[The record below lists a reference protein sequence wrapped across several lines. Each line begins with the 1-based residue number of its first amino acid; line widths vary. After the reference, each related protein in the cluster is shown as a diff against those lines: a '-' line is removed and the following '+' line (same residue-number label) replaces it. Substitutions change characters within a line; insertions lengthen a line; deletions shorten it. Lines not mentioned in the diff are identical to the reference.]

1 VTTRSFQ
8 GELVTVPFAAG
19 LRDAVADEYRVLLE
33 KYDPD
38 DVLVVTGSPTSM
50 DTFRQVL
57 DDEVPGAG
65 VPRVTSPIVQ
75 ATDVVNQIGD
85 RTILSDAL
93 RRELV
98 HRFLEGREWE
108 NDYLRRASEQ
118 PSFRD
123 HVAGVMETV
132 AWQDLS
138 FDETPELVEIA
149 KVTDEFHGWL
159 EENDHMERG
168 QLISE
173 ATSILEDGEYDVE
186 AEAVLVVEFEEFY
199 PADRRYLAALTEGLE
214 LVCVAE
220 EDSSVRRTLIETGS
234 VSNQV
239 SFTTEREVGEGEPEA
254 RPSATAAYLSTGD
267 AHQDPLEGEVSV
279 LEADTMDEQVEVVAD
294 EIERLQ
300 GREDLSYDDF
310 AVALKNSGD
319 VSDVLE
325 ELQRSG
331 LPTGSTT
338 VTGFGDDPSVR
349 ELLRVVRYLAGEK
362 NDVEDDPVLEEE
374 ILSRVEATEGLADAL
389 RRWATESDLKTRVAE
404 GTPPLDARAQ
414 FGNVRRV
421 FRMAEFLEDTDF
433 IDETWENLAEMIE
446 RSHEQAPQQN
456 QTSATEL
463 DGGVRVDH
471 VRSLKNGLFRVVF
484 LLDVVDN
491 KYPGSPSLTTPLFPQ
506 ERVSRMPD
514 YPGVTEVDDADV
526 ETTFSTSSTSGVRP
540 FLSYHAEHARRTL
553 AVGADTANEHL
564 YLCLYTYEETT
575 LENRLQPSRFLA
587 DAYRNLEW
595 MKQTEDPII
604 RTERAAEE
612 YLLSRVDEAITDVRR
627 AHTQEVEVSLD
638 ELRSD
643 LVEINSLLEESG
655 ERGEVLRDAL
665 RARIDFSEGRVRRD

>member
-1 VTTRSFQ
+1 MTTHSFQ
-8 GELVTVPFAAG
+8 GELVTVPFTAA
-19 LRDAVADEYRVLLE
+19 LRDVVADEYRVLLE
-33 KYDPD
+33 DHGSE
-38 DVLVVTGSPTSM
+38 DVIVLTGSPTST

-75 ATDVVNQIGD
+75 ATDVVNRTDD
-85 RTILSDAL
+85 RAVLSDAL

-118 PSFRD
+118 PSFED

-138 FDETPELVEIA
+138 FDETPELVEVA
-149 KVTDEFHGWL
+149 EALDEFQGWL
-159 EENDHMERG
+159 EVNDHVERG

-173 ATSILEDGEYDVE
+173 ATSILENGEYDVE
-186 AEAVLVVEFEEFY
+186 AEAVLAVEFEEFY
-199 PADRRYLAALTEGLE
+199 PADRRYLAALAEGLD

-220 EDSSVRRTLIETGS
+220 EGSSVRRTLIEAGT
-234 VSNQV
+234 VSDHV
-239 SFTTEREVGEGEPEA
+239 SFTGEREASEGEPET

-267 AHQDPLEGEVSV
+267 APPDPLEGEVSV
-279 LEADTMDEQVEVVAD
+279 LEADTVDEQVEMVAD

-300 GREDLSYDDF
+300 GRESLSYDDF
-310 AVALKNSGD
+310 AVASKNSGD
-319 VSDVLE
+319 VPEVLE
-325 ELQRSG
+325 ELRRAG
-331 LPTGSTT
+331 LPTESTT
-338 VTGFGDDPSVR
+338 VTGFGEDPAVR
-349 ELLRVVRYLAGEK
+349 ELLRVVRYLAGEQS
-362 NDVEDDPVLEEE
+362 DVGDDPVLDERV
-374 ILSRVEATEGLADAL
+374 LKRVEATDGLADTL

-421 FRMAEFLEDTDF
+421 FGLAEFLEDTNFVDA
-433 IDETWENLAEMIE
+433 TWANLAEMIE
-446 RSHEQAPQQN
+446 RSHERAPQQD

-471 VRSLKNGLFRVVF
+471 VRSLKNGSFRVVF
-484 LLDVVDN
+484 LLDIVDDN
-491 KYPGSPSLTTPLFPQ
+491 YPGSPSLTTPLFPE

-514 YPGVTEVDDADV
+514 YPGVTDVDEEEVEA
-526 ETTFSTSSTSGVRP
+526 TFSTDSTSGVRP
-540 FLSYHAEHARRTL
+540 FLRYHAEHARRTL
-553 AVGADTANEHL
+553 AVGSDIADEHL

-587 DAYRNLEW
+587 DAYRDLAW
-595 MKQTEDPII
+595 MKRTEDPII
-604 RTERAAEE
+604 RTESAAEE
-612 YLLSRVDEAITDVRR
+612 FLLARVDEAITDLRR
-627 AHTQEVEVSLD
+627 ARTQDVEVSLD

-643 LVEINSLLEESG
+643 LAEINSLLEESG

-665 RARIDFSEGRVRRD
+665 RARVDFAEGRIRRD